1 MSLTQQQ
8 RLRAA
13 QLLRRSGRDAAV
25 RGPGWAASCSL
36 NARGALD
43 DLVHWHH
50 DAARE
55 NRLSNARRK
64 RALHTREGHV
74 LFKMY
79 LQWRTSLASLSHAAL
94 VCPSRHCRARSAP
107 SSAPRQLSRASAS
120 HGRRQQLWCTTRM
133 AWQGSYLARRRTPL
147 WCAETQQS
155 ARVVAP
161 SGRPRLPSTRPPTPT
176 TTP

>member
-1 MSLTQQQ
+1 M
-8 RLRAA
+8 
-13 QLLRRSGRDAAV
+13 G
-25 RGPGWAASCSL
+25 ASCSL

-74 LFKMY
+74 LFKMH
-79 LQWRTSLASLSHAAL
+79 LQWRAASLASLSHAAL

-107 SSAPRQLSRASAS
+107 SSAPRQLSRASTS
-120 HGRRQQLWCTTRM
+120 HVRRQQLWCTTCM
-133 AWQGSYLARRRTPL
+133 AWQGSYLAWRRTPL

-161 SGRPRLPSTRPPTPT
+161 SGRPRLPSPRPSTPPT
-176 TTP
+176 TP